1 MKKASSELEKFLARK
16 AFNKKAETSAAA
28 ALSIGDLIYDMAR
41 IDPTYVKGAQFSRP
55 NTDIDT
61 KFKIG
66 KQNIED
72 SEVIRPGKALQG
84 EDYSEHLHEVNYRGG
99 VQEFLTDRWMLEKE
113 VEITIPNKMNQ
124 PGWDRIYNGEK
135 WQIKGGG
142 VADVREA
149 RIEHPEYKVATTT
162 ETAATYHQQYPTDA
176 DAVLGTYSK
185 SVTDNILAEGNEAT
199 MEIHENDEFFDSS
212 VPEFLGIA
220 SIVSVV
226 KNISYYNQ
234 DKTNFK
240 TAIENVVGDS
250 LLKGG
255 AMWAGATAG
264 SLLGP
269 LGSIVGGIAGLV
281 ISKDF
286 IDDLKLE
293 VFAEKETK
301 KVQEDLDN
309 YILGAKKILKK
320 NLKIFMKKRKK
331 IEALNNN
338 SSFFKIY
345 QYFRVKILK
354 KKKQKVIPK
363 GLIDYILKR
372 MNDEYKAK
380 QFILKKL
387 NWSLVDKKESD
398 VKIRY
403 AWLRMGEFKNSS
415 LSKLPQLAQAAIEVS
430 AEAGILPM
438 FLEKEYK
445 QLKKSLKKF
454 IKIAEKRG
462 V

>member
-1 MKKASSELEKFLARK
+1 
-16 AFNKKAETSAAA
+16 
-28 ALSIGDLIYDMAR
+28 
-41 IDPTYVKGAQFSRP
+41 
-55 NTDIDT
+55 
-61 KFKIG
+61 
-66 KQNIED
+66 
-72 SEVIRPGKALQG
+72 
-84 EDYSEHLHEVNYRGG
+84 
-99 VQEFLTDRWMLEKE
+99 
-113 VEITIPNKMNQ
+113 
-124 PGWDRIYNGEK
+124 
-135 WQIKGGG
+135 
-142 VADVREA
+142 
-149 RIEHPEYKVATTT
+149 
-162 ETAATYHQQYPTDA
+162 
-176 DAVLGTYSK
+176 
-185 SVTDNILAEGNEAT
+185 
-199 MEIHENDEFFDSS
+199 
-212 VPEFLGIA
+212 
-220 SIVSVV
+220 
-226 KNISYYNQ
+226 
-234 DKTNFK
+234 
-240 TAIENVVGDS
+240 VVGDS

>member
-1 MKKASSELEKFLARK
+1 
-16 AFNKKAETSAAA
+16 
-28 ALSIGDLIYDMAR
+28 
-41 IDPTYVKGAQFSRP
+41 
-55 NTDIDT
+55 
-61 KFKIG
+61 
-66 KQNIED
+66 
-72 SEVIRPGKALQG
+72 
-84 EDYSEHLHEVNYRGG
+84 
-99 VQEFLTDRWMLEKE
+99 
-113 VEITIPNKMNQ
+113 
-124 PGWDRIYNGEK
+124 
-135 WQIKGGG
+135 
-142 VADVREA
+142 
-149 RIEHPEYKVATTT
+149 
-162 ETAATYHQQYPTDA
+162 
-176 DAVLGTYSK
+176 
-185 SVTDNILAEGNEAT
+185 
-199 MEIHENDEFFDSS
+199 
-212 VPEFLGIA
+212 
-220 SIVSVV
+220 
-226 KNISYYNQ
+226 
-234 DKTNFK
+234 
-240 TAIENVVGDS
+240 
-250 LLKGG
+250 
-255 AMWAGATAG
+255 MWAGATAG

-372 MNDEYKAK
+372 MNDEYKTK

-438 FLEKEYK
+438 FLEMEYK

>member
-1 MKKASSELEKFLARK
+1 M
-16 AFNKKAETSAAA
+16 
-28 ALSIGDLIYDMAR
+28 
-41 IDPTYVKGAQFSRP
+41 
-55 NTDIDT
+55 
-61 KFKIG
+61 
-66 KQNIED
+66 
-72 SEVIRPGKALQG
+72 
-84 EDYSEHLHEVNYRGG
+84 
-99 VQEFLTDRWMLEKE
+99 
-113 VEITIPNKMNQ
+113 
-124 PGWDRIYNGEK
+124 
-135 WQIKGGG
+135 
-142 VADVREA
+142 
-149 RIEHPEYKVATTT
+149 
-162 ETAATYHQQYPTDA
+162 
-176 DAVLGTYSK
+176 
-185 SVTDNILAEGNEAT
+185 TDNILAEGNEAT

>member
-1 MKKASSELEKFLARK
+1 
-16 AFNKKAETSAAA
+16 
-28 ALSIGDLIYDMAR
+28 
-41 IDPTYVKGAQFSRP
+41 
-55 NTDIDT
+55 
-61 KFKIG
+61 
-66 KQNIED
+66 
-72 SEVIRPGKALQG
+72 
-84 EDYSEHLHEVNYRGG
+84 
-99 VQEFLTDRWMLEKE
+99 
-113 VEITIPNKMNQ
+113 
-124 PGWDRIYNGEK
+124 
-135 WQIKGGG
+135 
-142 VADVREA
+142 
-149 RIEHPEYKVATTT
+149 
-162 ETAATYHQQYPTDA
+162 
-176 DAVLGTYSK
+176 
-185 SVTDNILAEGNEAT
+185 
-199 MEIHENDEFFDSS
+199 
-212 VPEFLGIA
+212 
-220 SIVSVV
+220 
-226 KNISYYNQ
+226 
-234 DKTNFK
+234 
-240 TAIENVVGDS
+240 
-250 LLKGG
+250 
-255 AMWAGATAG
+255 
-264 SLLGP
+264 
-269 LGSIVGGIAGLV
+269 
-281 ISKDF
+281 
-286 IDDLKLE
+286 
-293 VFAEKETK
+293 
-301 KVQEDLDN
+301 
-309 YILGAKKILKK
+309 
-320 NLKIFMKKRKK
+320 MKKRKK